1 MANATAPT
9 PVDKRQTDGD
19 FAKEPSA
26 GRGAAPPATARPR
39 VSATFEAALAIARE
53 GRLYPAV
60 ILHGGDP
67 SARRRAAG
75 ALARVLLCAAPPAER
90 PCGRCRHCPRLAA
103 QEDGS
108 GFHPDFHLLERDLK
122 TVTSVEA
129 TKAFL
134 RGSQVPPFEAAGQV
148 FVVTSAETLSGEA
161 ANALL
166 KTLEEPPGRT
176 TRHFL
181 LLAPSHLDLLPTL
194 RSRSLAVYLGGAARP
209 EGEDLDE
216 LADELTRLVEAYA
229 ESGNA
234 AELLAA
240 AAVLKRS
247 GDFRQVAAAEPW
259 ERAAAVAVR
268 SAAASSRRRGLL
280 ELAGDLLAAP
290 PFRARGV
297 SPDRWLEGCVQKRLG

>member
-1 MANATAPT
+1 M
-9 PVDKRQTDGD
+9 
-19 FAKEPSA
+19 
-26 GRGAAPPATARPR
+26 
-39 VSATFEAALAIARE
+39 SATYEAALGIARE

-60 ILHGGDP
+60 ILHGADP
-67 SARRRAAG
+67 ERRRAAAG
-75 ALARVLLCAAPPAER
+75 ELARILLCEAAAAER
-90 PCGRCRHCPRLAA
+90 PCGVCRHCPRVAAALAG
-103 QEDGS
+103 ED
-108 GFHPDFHLLERDLK
+108 GFHPDYQVLERDLK

-129 TKAFL
+129 TKRFL
-134 RGSQVPPFEAAGQV
+134 RGAQVPPFEAAGQV
-148 FVVTSAETLSGEA
+148 FVVASAESLSGEA

-166 KTLEEPPGRT
+166 KTLEEPRGRT

-194 RSRSLAVYLGGAARP
+194 RSRSLAVYLGGGPRP

-216 LADELTRLVEAYA
+216 LAGELATVVEAYA
-229 ESGNA
+229 ASGNA
-234 AELLAA
+234 AELQAA

-247 GDFRQVAAAEPW
+247 GDFRAAGDAVPW

-268 SAAASSRRRGLL
+268 CAEDSSRRRPLL
-280 ELAGDLLAAP
+280 ELAGDLLEAP